1 MAWGALIRFP
11 QALLGYYDDEDA
23 VADAA
28 RKASFTHREAT
39 ALDGSEFFARVAYRV
54 SRGDLPR
61 DAIQDV
67 AAASSPFIQKKVAQA
82 LAKADEATD
91 PAQPLSKEDFVD
103 DLALTSM
110 AVWKSTSVSGAPDNS
125 SLSHFSTM
133 TWPRWLRR
141 AVRSRH
147 RHAIEQMSRR
157 WRGGQRGDS
166 GRTRRRFDFHTTGYQ
181 TAPKKS

>member
-1 MAWGALIRFP
+1 MAPGRAPRPPLRRP
-11 QALLGYYDDEDA
+11 GVARRRAVEGEAQQRRVLG
-23 VADAA
+23 
-28 RKASFTHREAT
+28 
-39 ALDGSEFFARVAYRV
+39 
-54 SRGDLPR
+54 
-61 DAIQDV
+61 
-67 AAASSPFIQKKVAQA
+67 AAAHELEKWLLAELRYGASTFGHELQQPIQESLEGRRGWGLVRRTAPDTHEGLCEGRRETVHLEEA
-82 LAKADEATD
+82 LVGRV
-91 PAQPLSKEDFVD
+91 P
-103 DLALTSM
+103 
-110 AVWKSTSVSGAPDNS
+110 VWKSNSVSGAPDNS
-125 SLSHFSTM
+125 SLSHFSAM

>member
-1 MAWGALIRFP
+1 MLRNCVVLREPPRHRAGAITGTTSRRWR
-11 QALLGYYDDEDA
+11 GI
-23 VADAA
+23 
-28 RKASFTHREAT
+28 AT
-39 ALDGSEFFARVAYRV
+39 PSRRCSYGSTSRRCIWRPKFDFHSGHDLQQPIQQRLDGRRGRRPVRRTAPDTHEGLCEGRRETVHLEEALVGRV
-54 SRGDLPR
+54 P
-61 DAIQDV
+61 
-67 AAASSPFIQKKVAQA
+67 
-82 LAKADEATD
+82 
-91 PAQPLSKEDFVD
+91 
-103 DLALTSM
+103 
-110 AVWKSTSVSGAPDNS
+110 VWKSNSVSGAPDNS
-125 SLSHFSTM
+125 SLSHFSAM

>member
-1 MAWGALIRFP
+1 MSFVSLHAIEPARSQGQRRVDGVESP
-11 QALLGYYDDEDA
+11 RHR
-23 VADAA
+23 ADAA
-28 RKASFTHREAT
+28 TEARRVDGIWRPKFDFHSGHDLQQPIQQR
-39 ALDGSEFFARVAYRV
+39 LDGRRGRRPVRRTAPDTHEGLCEGRRETVHLEEALVGRV
-54 SRGDLPR
+54 P
-61 DAIQDV
+61 
-67 AAASSPFIQKKVAQA
+67 
-82 LAKADEATD
+82 
-91 PAQPLSKEDFVD
+91 
-103 DLALTSM
+103 
-110 AVWKSTSVSGAPDNS
+110 VWKSNSVSGAPDNS
-125 SLSHFSTM
+125 SLSHFSAM